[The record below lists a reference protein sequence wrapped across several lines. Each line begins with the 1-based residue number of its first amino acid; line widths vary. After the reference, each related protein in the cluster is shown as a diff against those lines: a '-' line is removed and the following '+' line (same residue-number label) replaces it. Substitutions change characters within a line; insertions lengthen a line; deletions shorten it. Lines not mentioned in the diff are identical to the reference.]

1 MKPEERMPSSS
12 YSLRDRLRAD
22 DPVRSLTT
30 TEEEEILTRLARR
43 VSALEPRHAA
53 RRRRWTDWIPVAA
66 ATLLL
71 VALGWRW
78 ATPRPAP
85 SADVPVSETFT
96 QSSGDEPSSGET
108 GRVRQLQF
116 ETPGGTRI
124 IWILDPESTL

>member
-1 MKPEERMPSSS
+1 MPSPSR
-12 YSLRDRLRAD
+12 SLRDRLRAD
-22 DPVRSLTT
+22 DPVRSLAT

-43 VSALEPRHAA
+43 VSALEPRHATSW
-53 RRRRWTDWIPVAA
+53 RRWTDWLPFAA

-78 ATPRPAP
+78 ASPRPAP
-85 SADVPVSETFT
+85 STDAPVSETFT

-108 GRVRQLQF
+108 RRVRQLQF

-124 IWILDPESTL
+124 VWVLDPDSTL